1 MPAQRR
7 AEVRSSGFSLPGSVQ
22 PKGWTPCPH
31 KGGPRFGV
39 QALACP
45 ESGQPEGWTPC
56 PHKGG
61 PKFGVQA
68 LACPESGQPEGWT
81 PCPHKGGP
89 RFGVQALACPGSV
102 RPEGWTPNLFIR
114 HSSFVTRTGILWTM
128 MRFYLIR
135 FPLFAFVVLAVLSS
149 GCGSSK
155 RASETQG
162 SERPASPSAKD
173 AGVPSE
179 DGRRVIAALGDS
191 LTAGLGVDPADN
203 YPSKLQRR
211 LDAGGNKYRVV
222 NAGVSGD
229 TSAQGL
235 SRLASVRALRPEFVI
250 LALGANDGL
259 RGLPIESTR
268 RNLETIIT
276 ELQRDGTRGVLA
288 GLMNPPNYAPE
299 YALAF

>member
-1 MPAQRR
+1 
-7 AEVRSSGFSLPGSVQ
+7 
-22 PKGWTPCPH
+22 
-31 KGGPRFGV
+31 
-39 QALACP
+39 
-45 ESGQPEGWTPC
+45 
-56 PHKGG
+56 
-61 PKFGVQA
+61 
-68 LACPESGQPEGWT
+68 
-81 PCPHKGGP
+81 
-89 RFGVQALACPGSV
+89 
-102 RPEGWTPNLFIR
+102 
-114 HSSFVTRTGILWTM
+114 M

-162 SERPASPSAKD
+162 SERPASSSAKD

-211 LDAGGNKYRVV
+211 LDAGSNKYRVV

-268 RNLETIIT
+268 KNLETIIT
-276 ELQRDGTRGVLA
+276 ELQRDGTRVVLA
-288 GLMNPPNYAPE
+288 GMMIPPNYGPE
-299 YALAF
+299 YARAFRDVFPELAKKYRIPLIPFLLQGVAGDPVLNQPDGVHPTAQGYDIVADNVWRVLKPLLKEE